1 MLIHLLLNS
10 LTKNELE
17 RYFTL
22 KEIMKE
28 NKEVEGHHR
37 ASNAK
42 KSMLKN
48 IVSKIKDGKTG
59 YFFILFDSVFISK
72 N

>member
-28 NKEVEGHHR
+28 NKEVESHHR
-37 ASNAK
+37 SSNAK

-59 YFFILFDSVFISK
+59 IFLFFI
-72 N
+72 